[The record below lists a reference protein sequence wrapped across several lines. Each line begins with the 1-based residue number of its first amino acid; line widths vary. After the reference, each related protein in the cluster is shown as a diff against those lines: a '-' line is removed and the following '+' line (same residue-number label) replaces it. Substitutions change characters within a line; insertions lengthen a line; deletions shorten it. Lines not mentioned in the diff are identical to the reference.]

1 MDAEELFLTHVPT
14 IERIAAFVCR
24 RNGVYE
30 DDAAEFA
37 ADAKLRLLE
46 NDYAII
52 RKFQGR
58 STFPTYLRTVIG
70 HFLCERRVQEWGK
83 WRPSAEAKRLGARA
97 ITLEQYVT
105 RDGYSFEEAVQI
117 LTSHSGGGYSRT
129 ELEAIWVRLP
139 PRMPRPKLVSEEASA
154 ETSAPGRADT
164 PLMTRE
170 RERTARAAATI
181 IDRVIGGLPPEDQM
195 ILRMRF
201 WEARKVPEIADR
213 LHIEQKRIY
222 KRLDRLM
229 VLLKRALE
237 DAGVQHD
244 DVADVLY
251 CGDAEMEMRGGSNM
265 SGGNRPMRLSLNA
278 ESSVE
283 DGDSRMNP

>member
-1 MDAEELFLTHVPT
+1 MDAEELFVEHVGT
-14 IERIAAFVCR
+14 IDRIAAFVCR
-24 RNGVYE
+24 RCGLHE

-52 RKFQGR
+52 RKFEGR
-58 STFPTYLRTVIG
+58 AAFSTYLTTVITRL
-70 HFLCERRVQEWGK
+70 FYQRRVEEWGK

-117 LTSHSGGGYSRT
+117 LTSRAGGGYSRA

-139 PRMPRPKLVSEEASA
+139 ARMPRPVLVSEEASVEA
-154 ETSAPGRADT
+154 SAAGTTDA
-164 PLMTRE
+164 PLLSRE
-170 RERTARAAATI
+170 RQKTARAAAAT
-181 IDRVIGGLPPEDQM
+181 IDRVVDGLPAEDQL

-201 WEARKVPEIADR
+201 WDGRKVPEIAER

-229 VLLKRALE
+229 LLLKRALQ
-237 DAGVQHD
+237 DSGISHD
-244 DVADVLY
+244 DVMDILY
-251 CGDAEMEMRGGSNM
+251 SGDT
-265 SGGNRPMRLSLNA
+265 
-278 ESSVE
+278 
-283 DGDSRMNP
+283 